1 MSGQMPVLVKV
12 SLGQFVCAHTQVCVV
27 GVLCVGGG
35 VVFQVVKCSRT
46 PETEDFLK
54 MLRNK

>member
-35 VVFQVVKCSRT
+35 GGVPSSQV
-46 PETEDFLK
+46 LK
-54 MLRNK
+54 DPRD